1 MIRLIRLWA
10 QPCFTP
16 RQLPWRNGSYDL
28 PWSGIFWY
36 WVFVVNGENEEW
48 KIASASG
55 LWAELLLIEYAT
67 NLQHNNTKHI
77 TGANLARN
85 AKPNCDASLNAAA
98 CYTASVSVF
107 LSRKVLKKFNETGA
121 CRKSEFVKTRPY
133 FKKTEYILC
142 VGVGLSFGTKWSQ
155 TRCQK
160 DDTEAFPWPAKL
172 PHRLRIYHLSICV
185 RSLAADP
192 TPLVHPPIR
201 FSPAR
206 SMPDTRS
213 LPAAF
218 RGRGA
223 RCLRTRT
230 CGLLHVSHTTKT
242 AQQLSS
248 G

>member
-16 RQLPWRNGSYDL
+16 RQLPWLNGSYDL

-133 FKKTEYILC
+133 LKKN
-142 VGVGLSFGTKWSQ
+142 GVHTMRRRRPVLWYQVVPNQMSK
-155 TRCQK
+155 RR
-160 DDTEAFPWPAKL
+160 
-172 PHRLRIYHLSICV
+172 HRSVSLTGKTPPSSPHLSSLHLRSFLGSRPDAPRPSANPFFSGPQHAGHALFTCCVSRPRRAMPQNANV
-185 RSLAADP
+185 RS
-192 TPLVHPPIR
+192 
-201 FSPAR
+201 F
-206 SMPDTRS
+206 TRQPHHEDS
-213 LPAAF
+213 
-218 RGRGA
+218 
-223 RCLRTRT
+223 
-230 CGLLHVSHTTKT
+230 TT
-242 AQQLSS
+242 A
-248 G
+248 